1 MAGIFGWVGFPGTAD
16 TSKTA
21 LNAMAA
27 ALQRPAPAEYGSV
40 RGDWGV
46 LGAGGPD
53 TCAYRC
59 DDRRISVALHGHVSW
74 SDARLAETAA
84 SHGPGRALLEGFH
97 QCGTAVLERITGDF
111 SLAVCDETR
120 GTTLLATD
128 RSGIRPVYYAPCGG
142 GVVFASSAGA
152 VVAHDRVKPEID
164 RQGIF
169 NYLYFHVIPG
179 PGTVYE
185 NVRRLLPGHC
195 LVAGGD
201 GVEMRAYWRAEFTE
215 DAPFGDADKQSSELL
230 ALLRDSV
237 GHAAG
242 DAEVGAFLSGGTDSS
257 SVAGMLAQARP
268 GGART
273 YSIGFD
279 AEGYDEMEYARIAA
293 RHFHTEHHEYY
304 VTPQD
309 VVAAV
314 PRVAEFYDQPFGNAS
329 AIPSYFCA
337 RMAREDGVERLLA
350 GDGGDELFGGN
361 YRYAKQSL
369 FARYSNIPA
378 GLRGLLE
385 PVLFGL
391 PFGERIAPVRKLRS
405 YVRQAKIPMPERM
418 ESYNLLTR
426 LGAENVLEPEFL
438 AQVDIGAPMCLLKE
452 TYEGAHA
459 GSMLNRM
466 LAVDMRFVLGD
477 SDLPKVNGMC
487 ELAGIDVVYPML
499 DDALVAFAAR
509 LPVIQKVNGTQL
521 RYFFKR
527 ALRDFLP
534 QEVLTKRK
542 QGFGL
547 PFGVWLRDN
556 EQLGE
561 LTRCSLERL
570 KQRGVVRR
578 AFIDELL
585 GAHHAEHAAYYG
597 TMVWILLML
606 EQWFEAHYDTP

>member
-1 MAGIFGWVGFPGTAD
+1 MVGIFGWAGFPGAAD
-16 TSKTA
+16 TSKAVLDAMATA
-21 LNAMAA
+21 LRRFASAG
-27 ALQRPAPAEYGSV
+27 YDSV
-40 RGDWGV
+40 RGDWGA
-46 LGAGGPD
+46 LGAAGAD
-53 TCAYRC
+53 AWVYRC
-59 DDRRISVALHGHVSW
+59 DDRRISVVLRGHAAW
-74 SDARLAETAA
+74 SDAWLAETAA

-97 QCGTAVLERITGDF
+97 RHGTGVLERITGDF
-111 SLAVCDETR
+111 SLAVCDEAR
-120 GTTLLATD
+120 GVTLLATD

-142 GVVFASSAGA
+142 GIVFASSAGA
-152 VVAHDRVKPEID
+152 VAAHDGVEPEID

-179 PGTVYE
+179 PGTVYK
-185 NVRRLLPGHC
+185 NVQRLLPGHC
-195 LVAGGD
+195 LVAGRD
-201 GVEMRAYWRAEFTE
+201 GTEMRAYWRPEFTE
-215 DAPFGDADKQSSELL
+215 DAPFGDVDRQSSELR
-230 ALLRDSV
+230 ALLRDGV
-237 GHAAG
+237 GRAAG
-242 DAEVGAFLSGGTDSS
+242 DAAAGAFLSGGTDSS
-257 SVAGMLAQARP
+257 TVAGMLAQVRP
-268 GGART
+268 GGTRT

-309 VVAAV
+309 VVTAV

-329 AIPSYFCA
+329 AIPAYFCA
-337 RMAREDGVERLLA
+337 RMAKEDGVERLLA

-369 FARYSNIPA
+369 FARYARIPA
-378 GLRGLLE
+378 GVRGLLE
-385 PVLFGL
+385 PVLFGV

-405 YVRQAKIPMPERM
+405 YVRQAKIPMPGRM

-426 LGAENVLEPEFL
+426 LGLENVLEPEFL
-438 AQVDIGAPMCLLKE
+438 AQVDTGAPMRLLRE

-466 LAVDMRFVLGD
+466 LAADMRFVLGD

-509 LPVIQKVNGTQL
+509 LPVVQKVNGTQL

-547 PFGVWLRDN
+547 PFGVWLRGD

-585 GAHHAEHAAYYG
+585 GARHAEHAAYYG
-597 TMVWILLML
+597 TMVWTLLML
-606 EQWFEAHYDTP
+606 EQWYEAHYDAS